1 MTIDEITTH
10 VLENFPGTTLKNSY
24 GERSFF
30 YNPGHLLPSGT
41 YFLTIKTHDGPND
54 KASQLDRENVFGGR

>member
-1 MTIDEITTH
+1 MLFHDVYIGKQ
-10 VLENFPGTTLKNSY
+10 PTTLKNSY